1 MINGRP
7 LKSLN
12 QYYNKV
18 KSFRQSELQ
27 ENQSSKSL
35 KKLCNKRKFKIND
48 YLHKSYHLI
57 INTLIN
63 QKIGTLIIGHN
74 EEWK

>member
-7 LKSLN
+7 LKSIN

-18 KSFRQSELQ
+18 QRFLQSQLQ
-27 ENQSSKSL
+27 ENKSSKRL
-35 KKLCNKRKFKIND
+35 KKLCNKREFTIND
-48 YLHKSYHLI
+48 YLHKSFRLI

-63 QKIGTLIIGHN
+63 QKI
-74 EEWK
+74 